1 MCHSSR
7 VLGHALAWRMHTN
20 NLRGI
25 LCMLSAVATFSV
37 LDVCMKRLA
46 ETYPAMQVTFIR
58 GAASLP
64 FILIVTGWFNRWQDL
79 IPNRWKLHLLR
90 GLLQVTTLYFFVYS
104 VSRLSLANAYTIFMS
119 APLMITA
126 LSVPF
131 FGERVGWHRW
141 MAIVVGMIG
150 VIVVVRPGG
159 DSVQLGSMAILGS
172 LAAVAAAV
180 AYALGVLLIRV
191 LSPSETSVATMFWA
205 LTLTAIFAGLLS
217 IAGWVPVRWDHWGWI
232 AAAGLSG
239 ALGQHFI
246 TEAFRLAL
254 PAVVAP
260 LEYTALAWGM
270 LFDWLL
276 WTTVPSS
283 RMLTGAAIIV
293 ATGLY
298 LIHRER
304 LLATAP
310 A

>member
-1 MCHSSR
+1 
-7 VLGHALAWRMHTN
+7 MHTN

-25 LCMLSAVATFSV
+25 LCMLAAVATFSV

-64 FILIVTGWFNRWQDL
+64 FILLVTGWFGRWSSL
-79 IPNRWKLHLLR
+79 IPNRWGLHLLR
-90 GLLQVTTLYFFVYS
+90 GVLQVTTLYFFVFA

-141 MAIVVGMIG
+141 AAIVVGMIG

-159 DSVQLGSMAILGS
+159 EDVAMSSVAIIGG
-172 LAAVAAAV
+172 LAAIAAAV

-191 LSPSETSVATMFWA
+191 LSPSETSVATLFWA
-205 LTLTAIFAGLLS
+205 LSLTALFAGLLS

-232 AAAGLSG
+232 VMAGLSG

-260 LEYTALAWGM
+260 LEYTALAWGI

-276 WTTVPSS
+276 WTTVPNS
-283 RMLTGAAIIV
+283 RMLVGASIIV
-293 ATGLY
+293 ASGLY

-304 LLATAP
+304 VLATAP

>member
-1 MCHSSR
+1 
-7 VLGHALAWRMHTN
+7 
-20 NLRGI
+20 
-25 LCMLSAVATFSV
+25 MLFAVATFSV

-64 FILIVTGWFNRWQDL
+64 FILLATGWYGRWRDL
-79 IPNRWKLHLLR
+79 IPNRWGMHLLR
-90 GLLQVTTLYFFVYS
+90 GLLQVTTLYCFVYS

-141 MAIVVGMIG
+141 AAIVVGMLG
-150 VIVVVRPGG
+150 VVFVVQPGG
-159 DSVQLGSMAILGS
+159 ENTAMGGMALIGYV
-172 LAAVAAAV
+172 AAIGAAV

-191 LSPSETSVATMFWA
+191 LSPSETGAATVFWA
-205 LTLTAIFAGLLS
+205 LSLTALFAGLLS
-217 IAGWVPVRWDHWGWI
+217 INGWVPVRWDHWGWI
-232 AAAGLSG
+232 AMAGLSG
-239 ALGQHFI
+239 ALGQHFL

-276 WTTVPSS
+276 WTTMPNS
-283 RMLTGAAIIV
+283 RMLIGAAIIV
-293 ATGLY
+293 TSGLY

-304 LLATAP
+304 VLATAS